1 MGFSYPLGGGGYLAT
16 KPKVMGVFGLGKIE
30 LIPPNQKNG
39 FWGVR
44 GGWGGAF
51 WALFCA
57 FLPPFFNRWSDKKIC
72 KTKNVG
78 KGHISIPTTKGFD
91 VTF

>member
-1 MGFSYPLGGGGYLAT
+1 MGG
-16 KPKVMGVFGLGKIE
+16 FGLGH
-30 LIPPNQKNG
+30 LDPIPPQHKNA

-44 GGWGGAF
+44 GGGGVAF
-51 WALFCA
+51 WALFRA
-57 FLPPFFNRWSDKKIC
+57 FLAPFFNGWSDKKFY

-78 KGHISIPTTKGFD
+78 KGQISIPRTKGFD